1 MTECRCSKLSPES
14 IIMQNIKRAFGTKQ
28 ILKDLDIIIN
38 RGDFISILGQSG
50 SGKST
55 FLNILG
61 LLDKNYEG
69 KYLFFGEEIKA
80 KKDYT
85 NIRSQKIGF
94 IFQMYYLLP
103 KLSIIENILLPYFYR
118 NHYDSKAVDNRL
130 IELIERLNLK
140 GILNQPC
147 ESLSGGEKQRVAIA
161 RALIHDPEVI
171 ICDEPTGNLDN
182 KNCNTII
189 NILKEEQQK
198 GKTIIVVTHSQEVAK
213 ASDKIYYLREGVLK
227 TDG

>member
-1 MTECRCSKLSPES
+1 
-14 IIMQNIKRAFGTKQ
+14 MQNIKRAFGTKQ
-28 ILKDLDIIIN
+28 ILTDLDIIIN

>member
-1 MTECRCSKLSPES
+1 
-14 IIMQNIKRAFGTKQ
+14 MQNIKRAFGTKQ

-103 KLSIIENILLPYFYR
+103 KLSIIENILLPYLYR
-118 NHYDSKAVDNRL
+118 DHYDSKAVDNRL
-130 IELIERLNLK
+130 NELIERLNLK